1 MAYELVASTND
12 ATVLF
17 EYTPNTVRSDAY
29 QSEEALE
36 NSFIAQLCKLGYG
49 RLFIN
54 CEADLLNNLRSQL
67 EKLNNYTFSDSEWK
81 RFFEHNIANQNDG
94 IVEKTKKIQEDY
106 IQVLKR
112 DDGSSQNIML
122 INKENIHANS
132 LQVINQ
138 YTEKGGNHE
147 TRYDVTILVNG
158 LPLVHI
164 ELKKRSRPIKEAFDQ
179 IERYQRESFW
189 ASCGLYEYIQIFVI
203 SNGTS
208 TKYYSNT
215 TRISAIKQRSNGM
228 RKVQK
233 TSHSFEFTSYWAD
246 SKNNTIF
253 DLVDFTNTFFVKHTL
268 LNVLTKYCV
277 LTSENLLL
285 VMRPYQIF
293 ATEQI
298 INRIHIASNNPK
310 LLGTSAAGGYIWH
323 TTGSG
328 KTLTSFKA
336 AQLASKRTDV
346 DKVLFVVD
354 RKDLDYQTMKEY
366 DRFEKG
372 AADGNKN
379 TATLKRQLENKDANG
394 NYKQYK
400 IIVTTIQKLS
410 TFVKSNPKHEIFDK
424 RVVLIF
430 DECHRSQFGS
440 MNTDILRAFKKYS
453 LFGFTGTPIFADNA
467 KTSTNNQF
475 NHTTAQVFGDQ
486 LHTYTIVDAIRDG
499 NVLPFKVDY
508 VNTMKKNEDMEDG
521 DVEAIDVNS
530 ALLAPARI
538 SAITSYILSQFNIK
552 TMRGSFYG
560 YNRLTNVGDVVKGAA
575 QEHTKTQLSGFN
587 SIFAVS
593 SIEAAML
600 YYSEFKKQ
608 MAASPKNKLKIAT
621 IFSYA
626 ANDAEPDGFI
636 DDENSDDTTGLD
648 MTAREFLEGAITDYN
663 NMFNTSYDAGS
674 KFSNYYKDLSL
685 RMKNREIDLLIV
697 VNMFLTGFDAT
708 TLNTLWVDKNLE
720 YHGLIQAFSRTNRI
734 LNSVKRFGNIICF
747 RDLQGATEDAI
758 SLFGNNQATGLILL
772 KTFDDYYNGY
782 DDENK
787 HHAGYR
793 EVVERI
799 QDEFPISRIH
809 QVLISEKAQKEFV
822 TLFGK
827 LLRLRNILGTFD
839 EFYGKEILPAI
850 DFQDYVGIYTDIKEA
865 TIHNPQA
872 ASIMED
878 VIFEMEL
885 VKHVQ
890 INIDYILEMVEKYRA
905 TNCQD
910 VVIRG
915 DITRAIRGSYDLR
928 SKKELVDLFVDLVN
942 VNGDVRSDWKAFVEQ
957 EKEKAIQG
965 LIAKHALKDKEAR
978 EFIANAFKMGEIKTV
993 GTAVANLSAK
1003 PAPLFGKKNSIDTYQ
1018 AKKQLLIDDLQKL
1031 FDTFYGAY

>member
-36 NSFIAQLCKLGYG
+36 NSFITQLCKLGYG
-49 RLFIN
+49 RLLIN
-54 CEADLLNNLRSQL
+54 CEADLINNLRSQL

-94 IVEKTKKIQEDY
+94 IVEKTKKIQEDC

-158 LPLVHI
+158 LPLVHV

-310 LLGTSAAGGYIWH
+310 LLGTAAAGGYIWH

-400 IIVTTIQKLS
+400 IIVTTIQ
-410 TFVKSNPKHEIFDK
+410 
-424 RVVLIF
+424 
-430 DECHRSQFGS
+430 
-440 MNTDILRAFKKYS
+440 
-453 LFGFTGTPIFADNA
+453 
-467 KTSTNNQF
+467 
-475 NHTTAQVFGDQ
+475 
-486 LHTYTIVDAIRDG
+486 
-499 NVLPFKVDY
+499 
-508 VNTMKKNEDMEDG
+508 
-521 DVEAIDVNS
+521 
-530 ALLAPARI
+530 
-538 SAITSYILSQFNIK
+538 
-552 TMRGSFYG
+552 
-560 YNRLTNVGDVVKGAA
+560 
-575 QEHTKTQLSGFN
+575 
-587 SIFAVS
+587 
-593 SIEAAML
+593 
-600 YYSEFKKQ
+600 
-608 MAASPKNKLKIAT
+608 
-621 IFSYA
+621 
-626 ANDAEPDGFI
+626 
-636 DDENSDDTTGLD
+636 
-648 MTAREFLEGAITDYN
+648 
-663 NMFNTSYDAGS
+663 
-674 KFSNYYKDLSL
+674 
-685 RMKNREIDLLIV
+685 
-697 VNMFLTGFDAT
+697 
-708 TLNTLWVDKNLE
+708 
-720 YHGLIQAFSRTNRI
+720 
-734 LNSVKRFGNIICF
+734 
-747 RDLQGATEDAI
+747 
-758 SLFGNNQATGLILL
+758 
-772 KTFDDYYNGY
+772 
-782 DDENK
+782 
-787 HHAGYR
+787 
-793 EVVERI
+793 
-799 QDEFPISRIH
+799 
-809 QVLISEKAQKEFV
+809 
-822 TLFGK
+822 
-827 LLRLRNILGTFD
+827 
-839 EFYGKEILPAI
+839 
-850 DFQDYVGIYTDIKEA
+850 
-865 TIHNPQA
+865 
-872 ASIMED
+872 
-878 VIFEMEL
+878 
-885 VKHVQ
+885 
-890 INIDYILEMVEKYRA
+890 
-905 TNCQD
+905 
-910 VVIRG
+910 
-915 DITRAIRGSYDLR
+915 
-928 SKKELVDLFVDLVN
+928 
-942 VNGDVRSDWKAFVEQ
+942 
-957 EKEKAIQG
+957 
-965 LIAKHALKDKEAR
+965 
-978 EFIANAFKMGEIKTV
+978 
-993 GTAVANLSAK
+993 
-1003 PAPLFGKKNSIDTYQ
+1003 
-1018 AKKQLLIDDLQKL
+1018 
-1031 FDTFYGAY
+1031 